1 MVRRLE
7 VPREVAYH
15 RNVLVSRGRCAQRW
29 SSGCTQARL
38 APFPERRRAI
48 TLAVSVAVLIG
59 LVVPGCAR
67 SAKPS
72 KSSRSVAISAPPFS
86 SSQSHTLS
94 LVAVGDSIPYNSPD
108 DCPGCIG
115 FVDRYAKAAEK
126 AIGTQVTVTN
136 LSQHNGLTLPQLLT
150 ELGQFRPEI
159 TTADIIIV
167 GIAHN
172 SNELNADRPCGAP
185 VDANQLPDW
194 SKVTTQ
200 CAIASARKYRPQYDR
215 LYSQITR
222 WRNGKP
228 TILRTIDRYNDFT
241 GYSKIQLTAADNL
254 KVKVM
259 LDTWNAM
266 LCASATA
273 HGFICADIYHVFNGQ
288 DGRTPSGH
296 LLGSDYTH
304 PSDKGNAVIAKTLVS
319 KGFAPL
325 A

>member
-1 MVRRLE
+1 MVRRIE

-15 RNVLVSRGRCAQRW
+15 RNVLLSRGRCARRR
-29 SSGCTQARL
+29 SSGGFQARL
-38 APFPERRRAI
+38 APRPARWRAG

-67 SAKPS
+67 SAKAS
-72 KSSRSVAISAPPFS
+72 KSLQSVATGARSS
-86 SSQSHTLS
+86 SSQSRTLS

-108 DCPGCIG
+108 DCPGCVG

-126 AIGTQVTVTN
+126 AIGAQVTVTN
-136 LSQHNGLTLPQLLT
+136 LSQHTGLTLPQLLA
-150 ELGQFRPEI
+150 ELDQFRAQL

-194 SKVTTQ
+194 SKVTPQ
-200 CAIASARKYRPQYDR
+200 CAIAAARNYRPQYDR

-222 WRNGKP
+222 WRKGKS

-254 KVKVM
+254 KVKAM

-273 HGFICADIYHVFNGQ
+273 HGFICADIYHVFNGP
-288 DGRTPSGH
+288 DGRTPSGR
-296 LLGSDYTH
+296 LLGTDYTH
-304 PSDKGNAVIAKTLVS
+304 PSDKGNAVIANTLVS
-319 KGFAPL
+319 EGFAPL